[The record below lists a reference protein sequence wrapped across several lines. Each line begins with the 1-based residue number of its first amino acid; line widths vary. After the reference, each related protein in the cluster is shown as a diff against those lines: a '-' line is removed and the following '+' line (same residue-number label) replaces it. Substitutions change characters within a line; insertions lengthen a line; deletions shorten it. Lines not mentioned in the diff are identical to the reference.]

1 MRDNL
6 HEDLFAD
13 HAWQEMHK
21 LLDRE
26 MPERKRRGAFWLW
39 FLPALGLCVLLGRD
53 TLLEGKI
60 PVAEEKPQQN
70 QPVIA
75 QEEKHTVQNADKHS
89 KTNPEE
95 PTSAPVQQAKNKT
108 EAIAAL
114 TPARGAEKS
123 QKPGK
128 NRLITEG
135 QKLQGL
141 QGLAD
146 RTASSGDLLPGNGFK
161 NEATSPLTQAEDG
174 VSILS
179 LNSEEPNHFSK
190 DEAAVERWSAAEVL
204 TTRQSSLNS
213 PVMELEKVRI
223 KPQKARQKLEWW
235 AEAGTQLASG
245 VSGLSGYKVGVLS
258 GIPIGR
264 MRLHAGLGYELSKA
278 GFQSIQVDSATG
290 QQNYTAVKLASQDQ
304 PVTGISVGRNNTQ
317 SVSNIQLQFVNLNLS
332 LYHPIGKRLG
342 FALGGNLQ
350 YLGGIKLGDQYLR
363 STLFDNA
370 ESSLQLSNDVGNSFL
385 AQANNLSKNKFH
397 TFGVAAHGTLSYRIA
412 TRWSASLG
420 YRQSLQH
427 FTKTNDL
434 LLKPTWVDLGV
445 RYRLK

>member
-26 MPERKRRGAFWLW
+26 MPQRKRRGAFWLW

-70 QPVIA
+70 QAIIA
-75 QEEKHTVQNADKHS
+75 QGEKHTVQPADKHS

-95 PTSAPVQQAKNKT
+95 PTSAPVQQADRKI
-108 EAIAAL
+108 EAVAAL
-114 TPARGAEKS
+114 APARGAEKS
-123 QKPGK
+123 QKTAK
-128 NRLITEG
+128 NKLITDK
-135 QKLQGL
+135 QMLQYRHD
-141 QGLAD
+141 LAKQS
-146 RTASSGDLLPGNGFK
+146 ASPGDLQAVNVFK
-161 NEATSPLTQAEDG
+161 NETTTPLTQAEDG

-190 DEAAVERWSAAEVL
+190 DETAVERWSAAEVL
-204 TTRQSSLNS
+204 TTRQSDLNLPLAES
-213 PVMELEKVRI
+213 EKVSI
-223 KPQKARQKLEWW
+223 KPQRARQKLEWW

-264 MRLHAGLGYELSKA
+264 MRLHAGLAYELTKV
-278 GFQSIQVDSATG
+278 GFQSIQLDTATG
-290 QQNYTAVKLASQDQ
+290 RQNYTAVKLASQDQ
-304 PVTGISVGRNNTQ
+304 PLTGISVGRNSTQ
-317 SVSNIQLQFVNLNLS
+317 SVSNIQLQFVNVNLS
-332 LYHPIGKRLG
+332 LYHPIGKRFGL
-342 FALGGNLQ
+342 ALGGDLQ

-370 ESSLQLSNDVGNSFL
+370 ESSLQLSDIAGNSF
-385 AQANNLSKNKFH
+385 QTEANNLSKNKFH
-397 TFGVAAHGTLSYRIA
+397 TFGLAAHGTLSYRIA

-427 FTKTNDL
+427 FTKTSDL
-434 LLKPTWVDLGV
+434 LLKPNWVDLGL
-445 RYRLK
+445 RYRIK

>member
-26 MPERKRRGAFWLW
+26 MPQRKRRGAFWLW

-75 QEEKHTVQNADKHS
+75 QEEKHTVQDADKHS

-95 PTSAPVQQAKNKT
+95 PTSAPAQQAERKT
-108 EAIAAL
+108 EAIVAL
-114 TPARGAEKS
+114 VPARGTEKP
-123 QKPGK
+123 QKTGK
-128 NRLITEG
+128 NKLITDK
-135 QKLQGL
+135 QMLQDR
-141 QGLAD
+141 QELAEQS
-146 RTASSGDLLPGNGFK
+146 ASSGDLLPASVFK
-161 NEATSPLTQAEDG
+161 NEATPPLTQAEDR
-174 VSILS
+174 VSITS
-179 LNSEEPNHFSK
+179 LNSEEPNHFSS
-190 DEAAVERWSAAEVL
+190 DETAVERWSASEVL
-204 TTRQSSLNS
+204 STRKSDLNL
-213 PVMELEKVRI
+213 PLAELEKVSI
-223 KPQKARQKLEWW
+223 KPQRARQKMEWW

-264 MRLHAGLGYELSKA
+264 MRLHAGLGYELTKA
-278 GFQSIQVDSATG
+278 GFQSIQLDTATG
-290 QQNYTAVKLASQDQ
+290 RQNFTAVKVASQDQ
-304 PVTGISVGRNNTQ
+304 SLTGILVGRNSTQ
-317 SVSNIQLQFVNLNLS
+317 TVSNIQLQFVNLNLS
-332 LYHPIGKRLG
+332 LYHPIGKRFGL
-342 FALGGNLQ
+342 ALGGDLQ
-350 YLGGIKLGDQYLR
+350 YLGGIKLGNQYLR

-370 ESSLQLSNDVGNSFL
+370 ESSLQLSDSAGNSF
-385 AQANNLSKNKFH
+385 QPEANNLSKNKFH

-427 FTKTNDL
+427 FTKTSDL
-434 LLKPTWVDLGV
+434 LLKPSWVDFGV
-445 RYRLK
+445 RYRIK

>member
-60 PVAEEKPQQN
+60 PVAEEKPQQS

-75 QEEKHTVQNADKHS
+75 QGKKHTVQPADKHS

-95 PTSAPVQQAKNKT
+95 PTSAPVQQAEHKT

-114 TPARGAEKS
+114 VPARGAEKS
-123 QKPGK
+123 QKTGK
-128 NRLITEG
+128 SKLITDKQMLKGRQE
-135 QKLQGL
+135 
-141 QGLAD
+141 LAEQS
-146 RTASSGDLLPGNGFK
+146 ASSGDLLSVNVFK
-161 NEATSPLTQAEDG
+161 NETTSPLPQAEDG
-174 VSILS
+174 VSIPR
-179 LNSEEPNHFSK
+179 LNSEEPNHFSS
-190 DEAAVERWSAAEVL
+190 EEIAGERWSAAEVL
-204 TTRQSSLNS
+204 ATRQSDLNS
-213 PVMELEKVRI
+213 PLVELEKVSI
-223 KPQKARQKLEWW
+223 KPQRARQKLEWW

-245 VSGLSGYKVGVLS
+245 VSGLSGYKVGALS

-264 MRLHAGLGYELSKA
+264 MRLHVGLAYELTKA
-278 GFQSIQVDSATG
+278 SFQSIQVDSATG
-290 QQNYTAVKLASQDQ
+290 RQNYTAVKLASQDQ
-304 PVTGISVGRNNTQ
+304 PMTGISVGRNNTL

-332 LYHPIGKRLG
+332 LYHPIGNRFGL
-342 FALGGNLQ
+342 ALGGDFQ

-370 ESSLQLSNDVGNSFL
+370 ESSLQLTDTAGNSF
-385 AQANNLSKNKFH
+385 QTEANNLSKNKFH
-397 TFGVAAHGTLSYRIA
+397 SFGVAAHSTLSYRIS

-427 FTKTNDL
+427 FTKTSDL
-434 LLKPTWVDLGV
+434 LLKPSWVDFGV
-445 RYRLK
+445 RYRIK

>member
-60 PVAEEKPQQN
+60 PVAGEKPQQN

-75 QEEKHTVQNADKHS
+75 QEEKHTVLHADKTS
-89 KTNPEE
+89 KTKPEE
-95 PTSAPVQQAKNKT
+95 PTSAPVQQAKSKT

-128 NRLITEG
+128 NGLITD
-135 QKLQGL
+135 KLPL
-141 QGLAD
+141 QDRHELAEKS
-146 RTASSGDLLPGNGFK
+146 ASADVLLPVDVFK
-161 NEATSPLTQAEDG
+161 NEATPPINQTGEE
-174 VSILS
+174 VSIPN
-179 LNSEEPNHFSK
+179 LNSEEQGQHSS
-190 DEAAVERWSAAEVL
+190 DETAVERWSAAEVL
-204 TTRQSSLNS
+204 TTRQSGLNV
-213 PVMELEKVRI
+213 PLPELEKASI
-223 KPQKARQKLEWW
+223 KPQRARQHLEWW
-235 AEAGTQLASG
+235 AEAGTQVTSG

-264 MRLHAGLGYELSKA
+264 MRLHVGIAYELTKA
-278 GFQSIQVDSATG
+278 SFQSIQVDSATG
-290 QQNYTAVKLASQDQ
+290 RQNYTAVKLASPDQ
-304 PVTGISVGRNNTQ
+304 PMMGISVGRNSL

-332 LYHPIGKRLG
+332 LSHPIGKRFG

-370 ESSLQLSNDVGNSFL
+370 ESSLQLSNDVGNSFQS
-385 AQANNLSKNKFH
+385 QANNLSKNKFH
-397 TFGVAAHGTLSYRIA
+397 TFGMAAHGTLTYRIA

-434 LLKPTWVDLGV
+434 LLKPSWVDLGV
-445 RYRLK
+445 RYRIK